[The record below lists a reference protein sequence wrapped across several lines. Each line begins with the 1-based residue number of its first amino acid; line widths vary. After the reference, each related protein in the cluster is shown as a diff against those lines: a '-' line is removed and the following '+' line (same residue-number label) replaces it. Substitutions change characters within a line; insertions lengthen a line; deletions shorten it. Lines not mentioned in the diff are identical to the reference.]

1 MSDSQSIAVDLTDAK
16 ARAERDRLAGRTD
29 VIDKVGVLRCL
40 PDDMNATTAMVAE
53 FYEVDRE
60 ALLKVVQRNRDEL
73 DDDGFR
79 IIGRSEVVD
88 ILSMTPDELGMPR
101 TAPSMSLFPRR
112 AVLRIG
118 MLLRDS
124 LIARQVRDYLLD
136 AEQSSPVRELTEDEK
151 LFEAFQ
157 ILQGRNEKLAI
168 ENRQQADKIA
178 VDAPKVNYFEVYVAD
193 TDCLKL
199 RTVAANN
206 NVGEEWLRDLL
217 VNKGW
222 IYVETERRFSESKGC
237 VEIRRRYSAYSH
249 KRPYFK
255 PVEVHEA
262 PRFKGEV
269 MHTLKVTPAGAEAIA
284 RFIAREVAA

>member
-1 MSDSQSIAVDLTDAK
+1 MSADLTLPD
-16 ARAERDRLAGRTD
+16 ARAERDQRAGRTD
-29 VIDKVGVLRCL
+29 VLDKVGVLRTL
-40 PDDMNATTAMVAE
+40 PDDMHATTDMVAE

-73 DDDGFR
+73 DDDGFQ
-79 IIGRSEVVD
+79 IIGRSEVMD
-88 ILSMTPDELGMPR
+88 KMSMTPDELGMPR

-124 LIARQVRDYLLD
+124 PVARKVRDYLLNT
-136 AEQSSPVRELTEDEK
+136 EEVSPSRELTEDDK

-157 ILQGRNEKLAI
+157 ILRSRTQRLAI
-168 ENRQQADKIA
+168 ENQQLSEKLAE
-178 VDAPKVNYFEVYVAD
+178 DAPKVNYVELYVAD
-193 TDCLKL
+193 NDLLKL

-217 VNKGW
+217 LDKGW
-222 IYVETERRFSESKGC
+222 IYVETERRYSERKGC
-237 VEIRRRYSAYSH
+237 VAIRRRYSAYSH
-249 KRPYFK
+249 KRQYFR

-262 PRFKGEV
+262 PRFRGEV
-269 MHTLKVTPAGAEAIA
+269 FHTLKITPAGAEAIS
-284 RFIAREVAA
+284 RLIVRQSAA

>member
-1 MSDSQSIAVDLTDAK
+1 MSDLQATAVDLTAAA
-16 ARAERDRLAGRTD
+16 ARAERDALAGRVD
-29 VIDKVGVLRCL
+29 VLDKVGVLRCL
-40 PDDMNATTAMVAE
+40 PDDMHVTTDMVAE
-53 FYEVDRE
+53 FYGVATE
-60 ALLKVVQRNRDEL
+60 AIRQTVKRNRDEL
-73 DDDGFR
+73 DDDGYR
-79 IIGRSEVVD
+79 VLTRSEFESD
-88 ILSMTPDELGMPR
+88 IASLSNLDPKVRSVGLY
-101 TAPSMSLFPRR
+101 PRR

-124 LIARQVRDYLLD
+124 TVARRVRDYLLN
-136 AEQSSPVRELTEDEK
+136 AEQASPARELTEDET

-157 ILQGRNEKLAI
+157 ILNRRNDKLTR
-168 ENRQQADKIA
+168 ENRQLTEKIA
-178 VDAPKVNYFEVYVAD
+178 EDAHKVNYVELYVAD

-217 VNKGW
+217 VDKGW
-222 IYVETERRFSESKGC
+222 IYVETERRFSERKGC

-249 KRPYFK
+249 KRQYFK
-255 PVEVHEA
+255 PIEVHEA

-284 RFIAREVAA
+284 RLVAREVAA

>member
-1 MSDSQSIAVDLTDAK
+1 MSDLQSIAVDLTDTA
-16 ARAERDRLAGRTD
+16 ARAERDRLADRTD
-29 VIDKVGVLRCL
+29 VLDKVGVLRCL
-40 PDDMNATTAMVAE
+40 PDDMHATTDMVAE
-53 FYEVDRE
+53 FYEVPVKTIQT
-60 ALLKVVQRNRDEL
+60 AVQRNREELDGDGLTVMSKDEL
-73 DDDGFR
+73 ELTFNMKA
-79 IIGRSEVVD
+79 GRASAYT
-88 ILSMTPDELGMPR
+88 LY
-101 TAPSMSLFPRR
+101 PRR
-112 AVLRIG
+112 AILRLG

-124 LIARQVRDYLLD
+124 AIARQVRDYLLD
-136 AEQSSPVRELTEDEK
+136 AEQSSPARELTEDEK

-157 ILQGRNEKLAI
+157 ILQGRNEKLAL
-168 ENRQQADKIA
+168 ENRRQAEKI
-178 VDAPKVNYFEVYVAD
+178 VEDAPKVNYFEVYVAD

-217 VNKGW
+217 VAKGW

-269 MHTLKVTPAGAEAIA
+269 MHTLKVTPTGAEAVA